1 MQRVVPTQTTSLPT
15 ALEGAPRA
23 HAHGAMGNA
32 GSDTVQNS
40 DDQVF
45 TDDNLQEIFQNY
57 DKDESGDIDCT
68 ELGEILENILHIKP
82 SESSLKDLIA
92 EVDINKDG
100 SLQFD
105 EFHELVRRPHHLP
118 CL

>member
-1 MQRVVPTQTTSLPT
+1 
-15 ALEGAPRA
+15 
-23 HAHGAMGNA
+23 MGNA
-32 GSDTVQNS
+32 ESVTVLNS
-40 DDQVF
+40 DNQML
-45 TDDNLQEIFQNY
+45 TDDDLQDIFKKY

-68 ELGEILENILHIKP
+68 ELGEILENLLHIKP

-92 EVDINKDG
+92 KVDINKDG

-105 EFHELVRRPHHLP
+105 EFHELVRRPHHVS

>member
-1 MQRVVPTQTTSLPT
+1 MRNS
-15 ALEGAPRA
+15 GAA
-23 HAHGAMGNA
+23 
-32 GSDTVQNS
+32 TVQNS
-40 DDQVF
+40 DNQVF
-45 TDDNLQEIFQNY
+45 TDENLQEIFKKY

-68 ELGEILENILHIKP
+68 ELGEILENLLHIKP

-92 EVDINKDG
+92 EVDINNDG

-105 EFHELVRRPHHLP
+105 EFHELVRRPHYVS